1 MIKISKSGFLTLNR
15 VKYKCSFGKN
25 GFTKNKLEGDLKTP
39 VGIFKFLNCYY
50 RSDRTLK
57 PLTNV
62 PCIKI
67 KKDMG
72 WCDDPLSKDYNKP
85 IILPSKFTHEKLYR
99 KDNIYDIF
107 LVINYNINPIKKFLG
122 SAIFLHIAKYNY
134 KPTKGCVSISKK
146 NLIYL
151 LKNINT
157 DTKIKIG

>member
-57 PLTNV
+57 PLTYV

-72 WCDDPLSKDYNKP
+72 WCDDPLSEDYNKP
-85 IILPSKFTHEKLYR
+85 ITLPSKFSHEKLYR
-99 KDNIYDIF
+99 KDNMYDIF
-107 LVINYNINPIKKFLG
+107 LVINYNINPTKKFLG
-122 SAIFLHIAKYNY
+122 SAIFLHIANYNY